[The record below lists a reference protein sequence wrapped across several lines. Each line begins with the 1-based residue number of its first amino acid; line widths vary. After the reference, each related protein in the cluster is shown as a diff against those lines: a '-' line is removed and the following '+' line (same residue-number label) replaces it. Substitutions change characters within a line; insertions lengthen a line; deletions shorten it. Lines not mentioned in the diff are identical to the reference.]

1 MSYGFLQRIFSITNT
16 RNKKFKLVT
25 IFNVKFKLKRGKYQ
39 LRLYNVFSKKYEK
52 TLNKLKSDKKNRK
65 LRVAFY
71 VNDTKW
77 KYQNL
82 YDLLFKSKDYSPFI
96 IVGKSI
102 KATNHIANNVLAD
115 VFESITAAIYL
126 DGGFEETKK
135 FVSKFVLQNVNSVL
149 NTDYKTFLQEKIA
162 GLHNDYKI
170 EYKLMNS
177 LGPSHELTF
186 EMAVCLNGKIM
197 ATAKGKNKKEA
208 EQLCAKLFLEQIE
221 KNGLN
226 S

>member
-1 MSYGFLQRIFSITNT
+1 MNNFDKLEKIIGYTFKNKELILKALTHSSSSKTFNYERMEFLGDSLLSIIVAEYLYLNTEQKVGKMSVLRSS
-16 RNKKFKLVT
+16 LVSAEALSK
-25 IFNVKFKLKRGKYQ
+25 IVLENNLKQ
-39 LRLYNVFSKKYEK
+39 
-52 TLNKLKSDKKNRK
+52 
-65 LRVAFY
+65 
-71 VNDTKW
+71 
-77 KYQNL
+77 
-82 YDLLFKSKDYSPFI
+82 FI

-135 FVSKFVLQNVNSVL
+135 FVSKFVLKNVNGVL

-162 GLHNDYKI
+162 SLHNDYKI
-170 EYKLMNS
+170 EYKLINS

-208 EQLCAKLFLEQIE
+208 EQLCAKLLLEQIE